1 MQNTRNSR
9 RNATRTERQQQ
20 KIDAGLIAAQFPE
33 VGQIVVNMM
42 YNQKGIKKSLSRTV
56 NFFPSSYAFFRVDC
70 LSKDCLDGGFDL
82 TTVITAMIGSRKK
95 VAKGDLC
102 CEGDSP
108 SSDHSAIAYEVTI
121 QYV

>member
-9 RNATRTERQQQ
+9 KNATRTEKQQQ
-20 KIDAGLIAAQFPE
+20 KIDAGLVSAQFPQ
-33 VGQIVVNMM
+33 VAHIVVSMT
-42 YNQKGIKKSLSRTV
+42 YNQKGIKQALSRTV

-82 TTVITAMIGSRKK
+82 TPVITGMIGHRKK

-102 CEGDSP
+102 CEGDNPVSA
-108 SSDHSAIAYEVTI
+108 HSAINYEVSI
-121 QYV
+121 RYI

>member
-9 RNATRTERQQQ
+9 KNATRTERRQQ
-20 KIDAGLIAAQFPE
+20 KIDAGIMAAQFPE
-33 VGQIVVNMM
+33 VAQIVVSMM
-42 YNQKGIKKSLSRTV
+42 YNQKGIKKSLPRTV

-82 TTVITAMIGSRKK
+82 TPVITAMIGNRKK
-95 VAKGDLC
+95 GAKGNLC

-108 SSDHSAIAYEVTI
+108 SSDHSSIVYEVSI

>member
-1 MQNTRNSR
+1 MNNTRNSR
-9 RNATRTERQQQ
+9 KNATRTERQKQRV
-20 KIDAGLIAAQFPE
+20 DAGLVATQYPE
-33 VGQIVVNMM
+33 VAQIVVNMM

-82 TTVITAMIGSRKK
+82 SPVITTMIGKRKQ
-95 VAKGDLC
+95 VAKGELS

-108 SSDHSAIAYEVTI
+108 SSSHSAIVYEVSI

>member
-9 RNATRTERQQQ
+9 KNATRTERQQQ
-20 KIDAGLIAAQFPE
+20 KLDAGLVATQFPQ
-33 VGQIVVNMM
+33 VAQIVVNMM

-70 LSKDCLDGGFDL
+70 LSKECLDGGFDL
-82 TTVITAMIGSRKK
+82 TPVITAMIGNRKK
-95 VAKGDLC
+95 VAKGDLD
-102 CEGDSP
+102 CEGESP
-108 SSDHSAIAYEVTI
+108 ASSHSAIVYEVSI

>member
-9 RNATRTERQQQ
+9 KNATRTERNQQR
-20 KIDAGLIAAQFPE
+20 IDAGLVAAQFPQ
-33 VGQIVVNMM
+33 VAQIVVNMT
-42 YNQKGIKKSLSRTV
+42 YNQKGIKQALARTV

-82 TTVITAMIGSRKK
+82 TPVITGMIGNRKK
-95 VAKGDLC
+95 VAKGDLS
-102 CEGDSP
+102 CEGESP
-108 SSDHSAIAYEVTI
+108 SSGHSAIIYEVSI